1 MKYVKL
7 EHEVNLQTI
16 GNARKKTFSCW
27 SWKLIVN
34 ISTF

>member
-16 GNARKKTFSCW
+16 GNARKKTIQ
-27 SWKLIVN
+27 LLELEVN
-34 ISTF
+34 C